1 MSDSQLNPGSVSTDL
16 TGESQ
21 NDSEVKTVEKLPIK
35 ERLESLGDMPAVRE
49 KKPGKIL
56 TDEQHSAQHIEGY
69 EDYILLRVFVGRLYL
84 LVRDFLEREEIPDAV
99 WKRLSQA
106 ETGVALLTG
115 NYASQKRILEEH
127 LRMLESLGNRLSDLD
142 YRMST
147 IVDKMEGR

>member
-1 MSDSQLNPGSVSTDL
+1 MTDSSQNSSSISTNL
-16 TGESQ
+16 TDESP

-35 ERLESLGDMPAVRE
+35 ERLESLGGLPVIRE
-49 KKPGKIL
+49 KTPSKIL

-69 EDYILLRVFVGRLYL
+69 EDYILLRVFVGRLFL
-84 LVRDFLEREEIPDAV
+84 LVRDFMQREEIPDAV

-106 ETGVALLTG
+106 ETEVALLTG
-115 NYASQKRILEEH
+115 NYASQKRTLEALKEH
-127 LRMLESLGNRLSDLD
+127 VRSLTDKVNNLD